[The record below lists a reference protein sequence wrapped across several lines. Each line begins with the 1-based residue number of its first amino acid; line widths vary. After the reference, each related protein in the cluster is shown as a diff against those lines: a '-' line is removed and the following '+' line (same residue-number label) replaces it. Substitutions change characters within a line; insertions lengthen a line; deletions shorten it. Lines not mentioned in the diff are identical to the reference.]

1 MSILTKEH
9 FAQLQKEIHAENVA
23 KGWWDNE
30 RSIDTFTNLFHSE
43 LSEAMEGDRKG
54 LMDDH
59 LPNYEM
65 FWVELGDFVI
75 RVLDFLGGANWS
87 WMWNNYCFPSYFMRC
102 RDTVLAEL
110 HSSVAD
116 FHREGKFDAL
126 ERAVRLCFWHSTL
139 RGVDLLSIINE
150 KRLYNSTRKDHTRDA
165 RAAEGGK
172 RY

>member
-1 MSILTKEH
+1 MLTNKQ
-9 FAQLQKEIHAENVA
+9 FAQLQEEIHAENVA

-30 RSIDTFTNLFHSE
+30 RSIATFSNLFHSE

-59 LPNYEM
+59 LPQYEM
-65 FWVELGDFVI
+65 YWVELGDFVI
-75 RVLDFLGGANWS
+75 RVLDYLGDAEWDWVDGGFYAS
-87 WMWNNYCFPSYFMRC
+87 PPTICH
-102 RDTVLAEL
+102 RDVAIAVL
-110 HSSVAD
+110 HSKVSKFYKEFDLKSLAVAV
-116 FHREGKFDAL
+116 K
-126 ERAVRLCFWHSTL
+126 LCFRHAYFKK
-139 RGVDLLSIINE
+139 VDLLSIINE

>member
-1 MSILTKEH
+1 MLTNKQ
-9 FAQLQKEIHAENVA
+9 FAQLQEEIHAENVA

-30 RSIDTFTNLFHSE
+30 RSIATFSNLFHSE

-59 LPNYEM
+59 LPQYEM
-65 FWVELGDFVI
+65 YWVELGDFVI
-75 RVLDFLGGANWS
+75 RVLDYLGDAEWVWVSKGF
-87 WMWNNYCFPSYFMRC
+87 YTPSALVHC
-102 RDTVLAEL
+102 RDELLADLHGKVTKFYNEGGVGSLAEAVKVCFR
-110 HSSVAD
+110 VAD
-116 FHREGKFDAL
+116 FN
-126 ERAVRLCFWHSTL
+126 C
-139 RGVDLLSIINE
+139 VDLLSIINE

>member
-1 MSILTKEH
+1 MKILTNKQ
-9 FAQLQKEIHAENVA
+9 FAQLQEEIHAENVA

-30 RSIDTFTNLFHSE
+30 RSIATFSNLFHSE

-59 LPNYEM
+59 LPQYEM

-75 RVLDFLGGANWS
+75 RVLDYLGEAEWDWAEKKFYDPFSPMCYKG
-87 WMWNNYCFPSYFMRC
+87 
-102 RDTVLAEL
+102 VLLAEL
-110 HSSVAD
+110 HSKVSKFYKEFDLKSLAVAV
-116 FHREGKFDAL
+116 K
-126 ERAVRLCFWHSTL
+126 LCFRHAYFKK
-139 RGVDLLSIINE
+139 VDLLSIINE